1 MAVGGEDWG
10 WRPVFALALL
20 LALAITLALA
30 PVGVPDS
37 YDWIENTASEAGA
50 QQINGAWAA
59 NLGFMLFGFGVLWTT
74 RVCDRRWP
82 RSGTVLHV
90 VFGFCMILMAF
101 FSIRSW
107 QEGVPY
113 DSTEDLVHAIASAAM
128 GFAFAIGVV
137 VVAGGR
143 RAGGGR
149 VAVLDVIAVVAS
161 IGIPIGTTTTDSAG
175 LLQRLMFVAVY
186 LWYGREVL
194 RGRSLQLSGAEV
206 LDSVA

>member
-1 MAVGGEDWG
+1 
-10 WRPVFALALL
+10 
-20 LALAITLALA
+20 
-30 PVGVPDS
+30 
-37 YDWIENTASEAGA
+37 
-50 QQINGAWAA
+50 
-59 NLGFMLFGFGVLWTT
+59 
-74 RVCDRRWP
+74 
-82 RSGTVLHV
+82 
-90 VFGFCMILMAF
+90 MILMAF

-161 IGIPIGTTTTDSAG
+161 IGIPIGMTTTDSAG

-194 RGRSLQLSGAEV
+194 RGRSLQLSGARASSTQSA
-206 LDSVA
+206 DSGFSWWPPNS